1 MIYLS
6 PDMLRSWVRLFFSAK
21 LQDFLRLIL
30 GGNERIRSIDV
41 SKDVRLIAQRYKLNF
56 DVQNIFR

>member
-1 MIYLS
+1 
-6 PDMLRSWVRLFFSAK
+6 MLCGKCEKDKKGDFFCKK
-21 LQDFLRLIL
+21 LIISS
-30 GGNERIRSIDV
+30 ECV

>member
-1 MIYLS
+1 
-6 PDMLRSWVRLFFSAK
+6 MLRSWVRLFFSAK

-41 SKDVRLIAQRYKLNF
+41 SKNVRLIAQRYKLNF